1 MTLPATPENDHKAT
15 PIAHDRYGHDELNFA
30 EFPLV
35 VLADR
40 APHGVK
46 TIHYQ
51 DEYQDPRTGKRI
63 SRKVTITGSDEHGL
77 PTAKDDEVL
86 VGLLYLTKRTNNFGD
101 ATVHFNRRDFLGILG
116 WPDEGRYYR
125 RLAESLYRW
134 LGVTVRYE
142 NCWWDP
148 DKERYG
154 TEGFH
159 LLDNV
164 SIYDE
169 RTRSHAQGAG
179 QVFLPLSSFRW
190 NAIPFKSFR
199 RDYMKELDLE
209 QFLRL
214 PGAAAKRAYRFL
226 DKSLPTAGSL
236 DYDLRL
242 FACEKV
248 GMSRKYKPSR
258 LMTEVQAT
266 VVDPLEKACFL
277 APLDPKKRFVKEARG
292 RYRVVFARAPQ
303 QTLPLPAS
311 NGSSVHHPPS
321 TANSIE
327 DELRQRGL
335 GGKASRDL
343 IAAHPADYILQKI
356 DYLDF
361 LIETGERP
369 NKPAGW
375 LRAAIEQDYGPPAGY
390 LPSAERLR
398 QKQAAQENTRR
409 KEEQQTASRRQEA
422 QEAAYRKAQRVH
434 IDTYLNHLTPQER
447 KSLEEQAV
455 ANADDKMRQA
465 ALQSGTLAE
474 ITRRVLLDQEV
485 LRVHPLPAYD
495 FSEDIMA

>member
-1 MTLPATPENDHKAT
+1 MTLPATPENDPKAT

-40 APHGVK
+40 APPGVK

-51 DEYQDPRTGKRI
+51 DEYEDSRTGKPI

-142 NCWWDP
+142 NCWWDA
-148 DKERYG
+148 DKQRFG

-159 LLDNV
+159 LLDNI

-169 RTRSHAQGAG
+169 RTRSHAEGAG

-226 DKSLPTAGSL
+226 DKSLPAAGPL

-258 LMTEVQAT
+258 LITEVQAT
-266 VVDPLEKACFL
+266 VVDPLEKAHFL
-277 APLDPKKRFVKEARG
+277 APLDPKKRFVKEGRG
-292 RYRVVFARAPQ
+292 RYRVVFARAAQ
-303 QTLPLPAS
+303 QTLPFPAS
-311 NGSSVHHPPS
+311 EGSSVHHSPS
-321 TANSIE
+321 SGNSIE
-327 DELRQRGL
+327 DQLKQHGL
-335 GGKASRDL
+335 GGKAARDL
-343 IAAHPADYILQKI
+343 TAAHAADYILQKI

-361 LIETGERP
+361 LIESGERP

-390 LPSAERLR
+390 RPRAERFR
-398 QKQAAQENTRR
+398 QQQATDEHLVQKN
-409 KEEQQTASRRQEA
+409 KEHAARRRQEA
-422 QEAAYRKAQRVH
+422 HEAASRKAERAH
-434 IDTYLNHLTPQER
+434 INAYLNALTPQER
-447 KSLEEQAV
+447 KTLEEQAM
-455 ANADDKMRQA
+455 ARADEAMRQA
-465 ALQSGTLAE
+465 SLDGSPLAE
-474 ITRRVLLDQEV
+474 IARSLLLDQEI
-485 LRVHPLPAYD
+485 LRRHPLPARD
-495 FSEDIMA
+495 LPDDMA

>member
-1 MTLPATPENDHKAT
+1 MTPSAKPENVHKAT
-15 PIAHDRYGHDELNFA
+15 PIAEDRYGHDELNFA

-40 APHGVK
+40 APPGVK

-51 DEYQDPRTGKRI
+51 DEYEDPRTGKRI
-63 SRKVTITGSDEHGL
+63 PRKVTITGSDEHGL

-101 ATVHFNRRDFLGILG
+101 ATVHFNRRDFLHILG
-116 WPDEGRYYR
+116 WPEEGRYYR
-125 RLAESLYRW
+125 RLADSLYRW

-142 NCWWDP
+142 NCWWDA
-148 DKERYG
+148 DKNRYG

-169 RTRSHAQGAG
+169 RTRSHTESAG
-179 QVFLPLSSFRW
+179 QVSLPLSSFRW

-226 DKSLPTAGSL
+226 DKSLPTAGPL

-258 LMTEVQAT
+258 LITEVQAT

-277 APLDPKKRFVKEARG
+277 EPLDPKQRFVKEARG
-292 RYRVVFARAPQ
+292 RYRVVFARAAQ
-303 QTLPLPAS
+303 QTPLPVS
-311 NGSSVHHPPS
+311 EDSSVRHLPS

-327 DELRQRGL
+327 NELKQRGL
-335 GGKASRDL
+335 GGKAARDL
-343 IAAHPADYILQKI
+343 IAAHAAYHIQQKI

-361 LIETGERP
+361 LIETGEPP

-390 LPSAERLR
+390 LPRTERLR
-398 QKQAAQENTRR
+398 QQHAAEESHLR
-409 KEEQQTASRRQEA
+409 KVEQQTARHRQQT
-422 QEAAYRKAQRVH
+422 QEDAARKAQRAH
-434 IDTYLNHLTPQER
+434 IDAYLNTLTPQQR
-447 KSLEEQAV
+447 NHLEQQAV

-465 ALQSGTLAE
+465 ALQSGSLAE
-474 ITRRVLLDQEV
+474 ITRRVLLDHEV
-485 LRVHPLPAYD
+485 LRVNPLTARD
-495 FSEDIMA
+495 LSEHLA